1 MLKLDTT
8 LGTLRNRS
16 VRWMVNAYRDINNKD
31 LILQAWEMCRVSEFN
46 LSHASLTS
54 AAALTALRELPNT
67 NPALYREITGGK
79 TQESTGEEEDE
90 PIEYGSDIPVEVIT
104 AQIVS
109 GGSVTTE
116 GFEVDGDGSIVRTGV
131 AEETGG

>member
-1 MLKLDTT
+1 
-8 LGTLRNRS
+8 
-16 VRWMVNAYRDINNKD
+16 
-31 LILQAWEMCRVSEFN
+31 MCRVSEFN

-79 TQESTGEEEDE
+79 TQEFTGEEEDE